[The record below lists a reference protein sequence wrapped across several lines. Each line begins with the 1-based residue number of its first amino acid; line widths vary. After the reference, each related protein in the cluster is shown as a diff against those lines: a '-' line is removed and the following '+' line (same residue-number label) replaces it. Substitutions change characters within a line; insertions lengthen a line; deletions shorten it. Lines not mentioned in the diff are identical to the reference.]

1 MALRQ
6 RKRGS
11 KRAPLS
17 DQELVRLVSS
27 GDRAAVEL
35 LVRRYD
41 QLLYRTARAILKDD
55 SEAEDA
61 VQEAFLLAHRG
72 IARFRQDAKLATW
85 LVRIVANAAMGQL
98 RKNTRRHRII
108 QLGDNVLQE
117 QRGLP
122 KDGPEGPD
130 QALSRADT
138 RRLIETKIDA
148 LPDLYRAVFVL
159 RAVQELSVEET
170 SETLGIP
177 KATVRS
183 RFSRAR
189 SLLRESLSKELE
201 VALGDVFPFA
211 GARCDRM
218 VDSVMTQLE
227 LAGALGPWHDVALKR
242 VANRTPAKRS

>member
-1 MALRQ
+1 MAIRRRKGRSKQ
-6 RKRGS
+6 R
-11 KRAPLS
+11 ALS
-17 DQELVRLVSS
+17 EQELVALVSS
-27 GDRAAVEL
+27 GSRAAVEL

-72 IARFRQDAKLATW
+72 IGKFRQDAKLSTW
-85 LVRIVANAAMGQL
+85 LVRIVANVAMGRL
-98 RKNTRRHRII
+98 RKNKRRHRI
-108 QLGDNVLQE
+108 QLGDSVLQE
-117 QRGLP
+117 QRGLHN
-122 KDGPEGPD
+122 DAPEGPD
-130 QALSRADT
+130 EALSRVDT
-138 RRLIETKIDA
+138 RRLIEAKIDA
-148 LPDLYRAVFVL
+148 LPDPYRAVFVL

-170 SETLGIP
+170 SKALGIV

-189 SLLRESLSKELE
+189 SLLRKSLSKELE

-211 GARCDRM
+211 GARCDHM

-227 LAGALGPWHDVALKR
+227 LVGALGP
-242 VANRTPAKRS
+242 

>member
-1 MALRQ
+1 M
-6 RKRGS
+6 
-11 KRAPLS
+11 
-17 DQELVRLVSS
+17 
-27 GDRAAVEL
+27 EL

-61 VQEAFLLAHRG
+61 VQEAFLLAYRG
-72 IARFRQDAKLATW
+72 IAKFRQDAKLSTW
-85 LVRIVANAAMGQL
+85 LVRIVANAAMARL

-117 QRGLP
+117 QRSLHT
-122 KDGPEGPD
+122 DAPEGPD
-130 QALSRADT
+130 EALSRADT
-138 RRLIETKIDA
+138 RRLIETEIDA

-159 RAVQELSVEET
+159 RGVQELSVEET
-170 SETLGIP
+170 SEALGIA

-189 SLLRESLSKELE
+189 SLLRQSLSKELE

-211 GARCDRM
+211 GVRCDRM
-218 VDSVMTQLE
+218 VDLVMTQLE
-227 LAGALGPWHDVALKR
+227 LAGALGPRRAPL
-242 VANRTPAKRS
+242 

>member
-1 MALRQ
+1 MDDDTLALRR
-6 RKRGS
+6 RKGS
-11 KRAPLS
+11 SRQAVLS
-17 DQELVRLVSS
+17 DQELVILLSS

-61 VQEAFLLAHRG
+61 VQEAFLLAHGG
-72 IARFRQDAKLATW
+72 IAKFRQDAKLSTW
-85 LVRIVANAAMGQL
+85 LVRIVANAAIGRL

-108 QLGDNVLQE
+108 QLGDDVPQE
-117 QRGLP
+117 QRSLHE
-122 KDGPEGPD
+122 DAPEGPD
-130 QALSRADT
+130 EALSRADT
-138 RRLIETKIDA
+138 RRMIETKIDA
-148 LPDLYRAVFVL
+148 LPDLYRTVFVL

-170 SETLGIP
+170 SEALGIA

-189 SLLRESLSKELE
+189 SLLRQSLSKELE
-201 VALGDVFPFA
+201 VALGDEFPFA
-211 GARCDRM
+211 GVRCDRM

-227 LAGALGPWHDVALKR
+227 LAGALGPRPGAALKLG
-242 VANRTPAKRS
+242 

>member
-1 MALRQ
+1 MVIRRRTGSSQPPAL
-6 RKRGS
+6 S
-11 KRAPLS
+11 E
-17 DQELVRLVSS
+17 QELIALVSS
-27 GDRAAVEL
+27 GSRAAVEL

-72 IARFRQDAKLATW
+72 IGKFRQDAKLSTW
-85 LVRIVANAAMGQL
+85 LVRIVANVAMGRL
-98 RKNTRRHRII
+98 RKNTRRHRI
-108 QLGDNVLQE
+108 QLDDSVLQE
-117 QRGLP
+117 QRGLHN
-122 KDGPEGPD
+122 DAPEGPD
-130 QALSRADT
+130 EALSRVDT
-138 RRLIETKIDA
+138 RRLIEAKIDA
-148 LPDLYRAVFVL
+148 LPDRYRAVFVL

-170 SETLGIP
+170 SEALGIV

-189 SLLRESLSKELE
+189 GLLRKSLSKELE

-227 LAGALGPWHDVALKR
+227 LAGALGPRRGA
-242 VANRTPAKRS
+242 

>member
-1 MALRQ
+1 MALRR
-6 RKRGS
+6 RKSGS
-11 KRAPLS
+11 KRAALS
-17 DQELVRLVSS
+17 DRELVRLISS

-41 QLLYRTARAILKDD
+41 QLLYRTARSILKDD

-72 IARFRQDAKLATW
+72 IAKFRQDAKLSTW
-85 LVRIVANAAMGQL
+85 LVRIVANTALGRF

-108 QLGDNVLQE
+108 QLDSTVLQE
-117 QRGLP
+117 QRDP
-122 KDGPEGPD
+122 HKDAPERPD
-130 QALSRADT
+130 EALSRADT

-148 LPDLYRAVFVL
+148 LPDPYRVVFVL
-159 RAVQELSVEET
+159 RGVQELSVEET
-170 SETLGIP
+170 SEALGVP

-189 SLLRESLSKELE
+189 SLLRKSLSKELD
-201 VALGDVFPFA
+201 VMLGDVFPFA
-211 GARCDRM
+211 GVRCDRM

-227 LAGALGPWHDVALKR
+227 LTGDLRPRRSAALKR
-242 VANRTPAKRS
+242 G

>member
-1 MALRQ
+1 MI
-6 RKRGS
+6 
-11 KRAPLS
+11 
-17 DQELVRLVSS
+17 SS

-41 QLLYRTARAILKDD
+41 QLLFRTARAIRKDD

-72 IARFRQDAKLATW
+72 IGKFRQEAKLSTW
-85 LVRIVANAAMGQL
+85 LVRIVANAAMGRL
-98 RKNTRRHRII
+98 RKNTRRYRIV
-108 QLGDNVLQE
+108 QSGDSVLQD
-117 QRGLP
+117 QRSLH
-122 KDGPEGPD
+122 KNAPEGPD
-130 QALSRADT
+130 EALSRADT
-138 RRLIETKIDA
+138 RRLIEGKIDA

-159 RAVQELSVEET
+159 RAVQELSVAET
-170 SETLGIP
+170 SEALGIA

-189 SLLRESLSKELE
+189 SLLRKSLSKELE

-218 VDSVMTQLE
+218 VNSVMTQLE
-227 LAGALGPWHDVALKR
+227 LSGALGPRRGTALKR
-242 VANRTPAKRS
+242 G

>member
-6 RKRGS
+6 RKGGF
-11 KRAPLS
+11 KQAPLS

-72 IARFRQDAKLATW
+72 IAKFRQDAKLSTW
-85 LVRIVANAAMGQL
+85 LVRIVANTALGRL
-98 RKNTRRHRII
+98 RKNTRRNRII
-108 QLGDNVLQE
+108 QLDATVLQE
-117 QRGLP
+117 QRHP
-122 KDGPEGPD
+122 HKDAPEGPD
-130 QALSRADT
+130 EALSRGDT

-148 LPDLYRAVFVL
+148 LPDLYRVVFVL

-170 SETLGIP
+170 SEALGIP

-189 SLLRESLSKELE
+189 SLPRKSLSKELE

-211 GARCDRM
+211 GIRCDRM

-227 LAGALGPWHDVALKR
+227 TNDALSPRRRALQGG
-242 VANRTPAKRS
+242 